1 MYLKECAPGY
11 YRTTPTPIFIVALL
25 TIAKLRKQPRCPT
38 TDEQAFLHV
47 VYEYYSAKKMNGI
60 TLFAGKW
67 TELENI
73 MLSKPGSKGQRL
85 NVFPHECARPVR

>member
-1 MYLKECAPGY
+1 M
-11 YRTTPTPIFIVALL
+11 
-25 TIAKLRKQPRCPT
+25 
-38 TDEQAFLHV
+38 
-47 VYEYYSAKKMNGI
+47 
-60 TLFAGKW
+60 LFAGKW